1 MSIVSSES
9 IRASDRERDQVVQFL
24 EEQTAQGRL
33 TLEELQERTGAAY
46 AATTRLQ
53 LHQLTGDLPGAVV
66 FGGDKPEPVA
76 ADQRLSDRTPARRL
90 VLACCGVPCCRRP

>member
-1 MSIVSSES
+1 MSMVSGES
-9 IRASDRERDQVVQFL
+9 IRASDAERDRVVQFL
-24 EEQTAQGRL
+24 KEHTAQGRL

-66 FGGDKPEPVA
+66 FAGNEPEPVA
-76 ADQRLSDRTPARRL
+76 ADQRPPDRVPAWRI
-90 VLACCGVPCCRRP
+90 VLACCCVPPRR